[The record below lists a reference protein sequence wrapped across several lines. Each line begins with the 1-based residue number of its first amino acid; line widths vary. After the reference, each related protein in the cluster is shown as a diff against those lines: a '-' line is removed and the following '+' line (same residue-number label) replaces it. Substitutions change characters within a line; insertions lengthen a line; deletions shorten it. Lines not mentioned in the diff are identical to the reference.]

1 MKNILLLL
9 FYLATSYLL
18 FGQKEIKPNLE
29 IEIVESWGGFFNDVS
44 RDGTFVLKKINS
56 DTVKVYNFE
65 RSLNKYLP
73 ASTYKILNSLIALET
88 KVIKDENEIIKWDG
102 VKRFYEMWNKDQTL
116 GSAIKYS
123 CVWAYQELARRIGKE
138 KMQYYLDTVKYGNS
152 QMGAGIDNFWLQGDL
167 RIAAQEQIEF
177 LTKFIK
183 HDLPFS
189 IEHMDIVKNI
199 MLVDSSEN
207 YQLYAK
213 TGLTARVAEGEQIG
227 WYVGF
232 VEKTTG
238 YWIFAMNLDIKENS
252 EYKNRQAITNKILKR
267 EGIIF

>member
-18 FGQKEIKPNLE
+18 FGQMENKPNLE
-29 IEIVESWGGFFNDVS
+29 FEIVESWGVLFNDVS
-44 RDGTFVLKKINS
+44 RDGTFVLKKVNS
-56 DTVKVYNFE
+56 DTVKVYNLE
-65 RSLNKYLP
+65 RSLNQYLP

-152 QMGAGIDNFWLQGDL
+152 QIGEDIDNFWLQGDL
-167 RIAAQEQIEF
+167 RISAQEQIEF
-177 LTKFIK
+177 INKFLN

-189 IEHMDIVKNI
+189 VQNMEIVQSI
-199 MLVDSSEN
+199 MLIDSSDN

-213 TGLTARVAEGEQIG
+213 TGLTARVEDYEQIG

-232 VEKTTG
+232 VENSKG
-238 YWIFAMNLDIKENS
+238 YWIFTMNLDIKENT
-252 EYKNRQAITNKILKR
+252 EFKNRQDITNKILKQ
-267 EGIIF
+267 EGIIS